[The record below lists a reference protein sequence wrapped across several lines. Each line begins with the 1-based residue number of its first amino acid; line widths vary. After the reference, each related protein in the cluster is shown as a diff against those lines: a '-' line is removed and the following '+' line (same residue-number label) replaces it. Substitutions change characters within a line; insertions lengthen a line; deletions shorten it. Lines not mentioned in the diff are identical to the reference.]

1 MIAVQILEL
10 DTSTGTY
17 RRRALLQVTADGTM
31 ATDTGQPTGLEDVAV
46 HDPATGRFITA
57 ADDALAWARGL
68 PTALRSPYL
77 IADVREVDEGD
88 NVAGAAD
95 AGA

>member
-17 RRRALLQVTADGTM
+17 RQRALLQVTDEGAM
-31 ATDTGQPTGLEDVAV
+31 ATDTGEPTGLEDVAV
-46 HDPATGRFITA
+46 HDPATGRFVTA
-57 ADDALAWARGL
+57 ADDAVAWARGL
-68 PTALRSPYL
+68 PAALRSPYL
-77 IADVREVDEGD
+77 IADVRELGEGGD
-88 NVAGAAD
+88 VAGAAD

>member
-17 RRRALLQVTADGTM
+17 RPRALLQVSDEGVM

-46 HDPATGRFITA
+46 HDPATGLFVTA
-57 ADDALAWARGL
+57 ADDPVAWARGL

-77 IADVREVDEGD
+77 IADVREIPED
-88 NVAGAAD
+88 AAD
-95 AGA
+95 ARA